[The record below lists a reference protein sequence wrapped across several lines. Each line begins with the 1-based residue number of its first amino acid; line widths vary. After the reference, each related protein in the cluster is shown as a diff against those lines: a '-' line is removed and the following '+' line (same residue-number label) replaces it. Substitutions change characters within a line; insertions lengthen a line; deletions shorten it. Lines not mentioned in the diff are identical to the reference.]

1 MKYRMSSVFVVLSLS
16 SVTHAAL
23 AQTFEMIPCTLA
35 LQGRVA
41 WDYQGNTVWAN
52 ANIESLCRGG
62 RDAEPALC
70 FNRIMHGG
78 IDWGGGTLWQWEN
91 ATTVC
96 QGTQSANATIA
107 CFQAQR
113 AAGLDWRS
121 AAGRCAGSGSTR
133 YVPARAVAAPAIP
146 LPPRCIGS
154 ASGQTSVWSCTAQR
168 DGRQRCIEGT
178 VETEACPQGCIVA
191 PGMDHVC
198 GTPPPPVT
206 DARAPVSSEELAR
219 IRGALGRVTMD
230 QDKISVIRD
239 FLVGAMRH
247 FTCEQAATLMRSAI
261 FDGSRSEI
269 GAALWPLVIDRENVY
284 LLNQAFTF
292 PTSATTFRARIGL

>member
-1 MKYRMSSVFVVLSLS
+1 MKYGMSSVFVVLSLS
-16 SVTHAAL
+16 FVTHAVL
-23 AQTFEMIPCTLA
+23 AQTIEMIPCTLA

-52 ANIESLCRGG
+52 ANIERLCRGG

-78 IDWGGGTLWQWEN
+78 IDWGGGTRWQWEN

-96 QGTQSANATIA
+96 QGTQSADATIA

-121 AAGRCAGSGSTR
+121 AAGRCAGGGSTR
-133 YVPARAVAAPAIP
+133 FVPARAVAPPARP

-191 PGMDHVC
+191 PGMDDVC

-206 DARAPVSSEELAR
+206 DAHAPVSSEEFGR
-219 IRGALGRVTMD
+219 IRGALGSVFMD
-230 QDKISVIRD
+230 QDKLGVVRD
-239 FLVGAMRH
+239 FLVGGARR
-247 FTCEQAATLMRSAI
+247 FTCEQAATLMRSAT
-261 FDGSRSEI
+261 FDDGRIDI
-269 GAALWPLVIDRENVY
+269 GAALWPRVVDRENVY
-284 LLNQAFTF
+284 LLTQAFTLQA
-292 PTSATTFRARIGL
+292 SATMFRARIGL